1 MTDFFYDDSDD
12 DYDAKQSSWDE
23 MDRESD
29 RLWVEEM
36 RLERKRMEKEYER
49 AKRLGWNPEPV
60 TTSLGDIFAEAIMK
74 KAKR

>member
-36 RLERKRMEKEYER
+36 RLERKRMEK
-49 AKRLGWNPEPV
+49 N
-60 TTSLGDIFAEAIMK
+60 TSGQSDWDGTQS
-74 KAKR
+74 R